1 MPKSIKEIFEF
12 KTKSAEETVLCGMRV
27 SSLLKAGDVVALKG
41 DLGSGKTTFVRGLVK
56 GLNGVSGEEVTSP
69 TFVLMHEYPGKWSI
83 YHMDSYRLENAE
95 EARAAGLEEFFY
107 TDGIA
112 LVEWAERIE
121 ALMPTPRLTIEF
133 RFLNDCERGIR
144 FSGDIHSIEKIKQV
158 LKQWLPQ
165 KIII

>member
-1 MPKSIKEIFEF
+1 MHKSIKESFEI
-12 KTKSAEETVLCGMRV
+12 KTKSAEETVSCGMRV

-41 DLGSGKTTFVRGLVK
+41 DLGSGKTTFVRGVVK

-69 TFVLMHEYPGKWSI
+69 TFVLMHEYRGKWPI

-95 EARAAGLEEFFY
+95 DARAAGLEEFFY

-121 ALMPTPRLTIEF
+121 ALMLAPALTIEF
-133 RFLNDCERGIR
+133 RILSDDERGMR
-144 FSGDIHSIEKIKQV
+144 FSGNFHSIENIKQV
-158 LKQWLPQ
+158 LNSGRREKS
-165 KIII
+165 